1 MPFRPLLTGSR
12 SHIRIFNSH
21 VLVDLAAWITPLDE
35 IMFLKTETT
44 LLLKLTIGI
53 IALSALAGCGT
64 FRMCGFG
71 ECAGDA
77 DITTAVETRLGQHPV
92 LEAPNLLRV
101 QTHDHI
107 VYLYGLVDTAL
118 EREMAE
124 SVALDTPG
132 VTKVVNSI
140 GISGNR

>member
-1 MPFRPLLTGSR
+1 MLLNTK
-12 SHIRIFNSH
+12 
-21 VLVDLAAWITPLDE
+21 P
-35 IMFLKTETT
+35 T

-53 IALSALAGCGT
+53 VALSALVGCAT
-64 FRMCGFG
+64 FRKCGFD
-71 ECAGDA
+71 ECPGDA
-77 DITTAVETRLGQHPV
+77 DITTAVEARLSQHPV